1 MVEKKSLSKENECN
15 GDFFGG
21 MNVVRRRK
29 YIAGISCLK
38 ANGGLDFPDIKDF
51 NQALLAK
58 HAWRLLNE
66 VKYIANNF
74 FMECGKGYTPSYAL
88 KKSFFGQDLLS
99 KGLIKSIGD
108 EKSTHVWIEK

>member
-1 MVEKKSLSKENECN
+1 M
-15 GDFFGG
+15 
-21 MNVVRRRK
+21 
-29 YIAGISCLK
+29 
-38 ANGGLDFPDIKDF
+38 
-51 NQALLAK
+51 
-58 HAWRLLNE
+58 NE
-66 VKYIANNF
+66 VKYIAYKF